1 MSELLYQK
9 EAKNWNE
16 ALPTGNGM
24 LGAMIFGGTR
34 TERIQVN
41 EDSVW
46 SGGFRERV
54 NPDAR
59 SHLEEVRT
67 LLKNGEIRKAQ
78 KLAEQSMYAT
88 YPHMTHYQTL
98 GDVWIHFANE
108 KEKQKVIYVNDVF
121 PMVVTEKP
129 ELENYCRKLDLDTA
143 LGSVAFQKNRQW
155 QKREFFTSVSANV
168 LVYRIQTEQ
177 SEKLNLQF
185 ELTRKDNRHGRGAS
199 YCDGLSGEGDDSIYL
214 FGGQGGR
221 KGIDFVL
228 AAKVESF
235 GGRQYRMGG
244 RIVVE
249 DAEEVILYVTAR
261 TSYRSEDP
269 RKWCREVLSQAVLKD
284 YEALKKEHEQEYKKW
299 FDTCRLVLEQDE
311 KKSEL
316 PIPERLERLRQGE
329 EDDGLINTYYDYG
342 RYLLI
347 SSSRPDSLPA
357 NLQGIWNEEFSPSW
371 GSKYTIN
378 INTQM
383 NYWMAEKSGLS
394 ELHMALLKHLK
405 KMYPHGKKVAQEM
418 YGARGFCC
426 HHNTDIWGDCAPQDN
441 NMSATIW
448 PMGGAWLCLHLIQHY
463 EYTKDQK
470 FIEEYF
476 EILRDAVLFFLD
488 YMVKDE
494 NGNWVTGPSSSPENL
509 YQSETGEYGT
519 LCIGPTMDLE
529 ILTELFQG
537 YLRICESC
545 DLQDDISGEVYQRLK
560 GMPGLKVGKYGQIQE
575 WQKDY
580 DEVDPGHRH
589 ISQLFGLYPG
599 NQIRMDQTPEL
610 AKAAKVTLERRLENG
625 GGHTGWS
632 KAWIILFYARLW
644 DGENAWKHLKELL
657 KNATLDN
664 LFDNHPP
671 FQIDGNFGGACGLL
685 EMLVQ
690 DYGDE
695 VYLLPAI
702 PKTFPDG
709 TLEGIRLKKGF
720 LLSMNWKNGKIEKV
734 QLKAQRDGQAHL
746 ILDGAAKQEINMKE
760 HEEKV
765 IEGMK

>member
-1 MSELLYQK
+1 MSELLYRK

-24 LGAMIFGGTR
+24 LGAMVFGGTR

-98 GDVWIHFANE
+98 GDVWIRFSDE
-108 KEKQKVIYVNDVF
+108 QEKQKVIYVNDVF
-121 PMVVTEKP
+121 PLVVTENQKF
-129 ELENYCRKLDLDTA
+129 EKYCRKLDLETA
-143 LGSVAFQKNRQW
+143 IGSVDFQKSGQW
-155 QKREFFTSVSANV
+155 QKREFFTSAPANV
-168 LVYRIQTEQ
+168 FVYRMQAEQ
-177 SEKLNLQF
+177 PEKLNLQI

-199 YCDGLSGEGDDSIYL
+199 YCDGVSVEGDSIFL
-214 FGGQGGR
+214 SGGQGGR
-221 KGIDFVL
+221 DGIDFIL
-228 AAKVESF
+228 AAKVESI
-235 GGRQYRMGG
+235 GGKQYRMGG

-249 DAEEVILYVTAR
+249 DAEEMILYVTAR
-261 TSYRSEDP
+261 TSYRSEEP
-269 RKWCREVLSQAVLKD
+269 RGWCKNVLSQAVLKD
-284 YEALKKEHEQEYKKW
+284 YEALKNEHVQEYKKW

-311 KKSEL
+311 SKSEL

-329 EDDGLINTYYDYG
+329 EDDGLINTYFDYG

-405 KMYPHGKKVAQEM
+405 KMYPHGKKVAEEM

-441 NMSATIW
+441 NMAATIW

-463 EYTKDQK
+463 EYTRDQK
-470 FIEEYF
+470 FLEEYF

-509 YQSETGEYGT
+509 YQNENGEYGT
-519 LCIGPTMDLE
+519 LCMGPTMDLE

-545 DLQDDISGEVYQRLK
+545 DLQDDITGEVRERLEE
-560 GMPGLKVGKYGQIQE
+560 MPGLKVGKYGQIQE

-580 DEVDPGHRH
+580 EEVDPGHRH

-599 NQIRMDQTPEL
+599 NQIRMDRTPEL

-632 KAWIILFYARLW
+632 KAWIILFYARLR
-644 DGENAWKHLKELL
+644 DGENAWKHLEELL

-671 FQIDGNFGGACGLL
+671 FQIDGNFGGACGLS

-709 TLEGIRLKKGF
+709 TLEGIRLKNGF
-720 LLSMNWKNGKIEKV
+720 LLSMSWKNGKIEKV
-734 QLKAQRDGQAHL
+734 QLKAQRGGQVHL
-746 ILDGAAKQEINMKE
+746 IFDGATEQEINMKE